1 MTYSQRVKMY
11 CHHHQRNKNNAEIS
25 ETSNGDKEDDK
36 SDTLDD
42 KDDNIDIPD
51 DYIFPSFFIFI
62 IFGPFDP
69 NNDRLS
75 FLLTSDKDVSKKES
89 PPK

>member
-1 MTYSQRVKMY
+1 MY

-51 DYIFPSFFIFI
+51 DYIFHYHRYKHIVVLHPY
-62 IFGPFDP
+62 
-69 NNDRLS
+69 
-75 FLLTSDKDVSKKES
+75 V
-89 PPK
+89 